1 MSYKHIEIN
10 YSQQPKKNGAPC
22 GDVVMYERT
31 RNSTL
36 VVVSDGLGSGVR
48 ANVSATMAS
57 ARLLELIR
65 RGFSMRDAF
74 QNVVSTMHEARQR
87 DLPYAVLTLVQI
99 LNDGAATVLSYEMPE
114 PVFIAGGYASLLNF
128 RSFTL
133 GGEVVCEANCFLDE
147 GNHLL
152 IVSDG
157 VTQAGM
163 GIILK
168 MGWTSDGYCGYI
180 NGLLRSGSAVR
191 DISDSTLIESLR
203 ISKGR
208 RGDDTTCAL
217 ISCRNGNVVNIMTGP
232 PESRDDDAFIAKTF
246 LESDGLKVVC
256 GSSTAGIISRYSRKP
271 LSVDNSSQSMIEPP
285 KYEIE
290 GIDLVTEGAV
300 TLNQVYNILDE
311 ESENCDDKNSGVYTL
326 YSLLI
331 FADRINFFVG
341 MSKNMAHSDIVFRQ
355 MGVLP
360 RDVIV
365 SLIAEKLRK
374 KGKMVIVDQK

>member
-1 MSYKHIEIN
+1 MSYKHIEIS
-10 YSQQPKKNGAPC
+10 YAQQPKKNGAPC
-22 GDVVMYERT
+22 GDVLMYDRT
-31 RNSTL
+31 GNSTL

-48 ANVSATMAS
+48 ANISATMAS
-57 ARLLELIR
+57 SRLLELIR
-65 RGFSMRDAF
+65 RGFSVRDAF
-74 QNVVSTMHEARQR
+74 HNVVATMHEARQR

-114 PVFIAGGYASLLNF
+114 PVFIAGGYASLLKF

-133 GGEVVCEANCFLDE
+133 GGEVVCESNCFLDE
-147 GNHLL
+147 GNHIL

-163 GIILK
+163 GVTLRL
-168 MGWTSDGYCGYI
+168 GWTSEGYCGYV
-180 NGLLRSGSAVR
+180 NGLLRSGAAVR
-191 DISDSTLIESLR
+191 NISEQTLIESLR

-232 PESRDDDAFIAKTF
+232 PESKENDAAAAETF
-246 LESDGLKVVC
+246 LGSDGIKVVC

-271 LSVDNSSQSMIEPP
+271 LRVDNTSQSMIEPP
-285 KYEIE
+285 KYEME
-290 GIDLVTEGAV
+290 GVDLVTEGAV

-311 ESENCDDKNSGVYTL
+311 QSENCEDKSSGVYTL

-341 MSKNMAHSDIVFRQ
+341 MSKNAAHSDIVFRQ

-374 KGKMVIVDQK
+374 KGKMVIIDKK